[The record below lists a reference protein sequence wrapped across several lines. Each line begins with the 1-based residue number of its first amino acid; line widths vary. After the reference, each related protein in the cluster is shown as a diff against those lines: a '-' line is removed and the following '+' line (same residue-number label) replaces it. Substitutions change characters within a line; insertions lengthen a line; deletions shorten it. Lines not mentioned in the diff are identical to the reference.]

1 MGRPPRSPM
10 CRLSFTGMAAKVRA
24 AMSEEIMSQVT
35 LSSIGGGD
43 GLAVTENLTLPKVV
57 DKKYWTQISWE
68 SDNEEAISISRENQ
82 NTADTL
88 FNPYVG
94 VVRRGEEDQTVI
106 LTAKFTFQYTNDVI
120 GEEAPIELVN
130 TFEVTVPAMD
140 RGSVCRNRTGAA
152 NQTGPGLRG

>member
-1 MGRPPRSPM
+1 
-10 CRLSFTGMAAKVRA
+10 
-24 AMSEEIMSQVT
+24 MSEEIMSQVT

-120 GEEAPIELVN
+120 GEEAQIGRAHV
-130 TFEVTVPAMD
+130 
-140 RGSVCRNRTGAA
+140 
-152 NQTGPGLRG
+152 

>member
-1 MGRPPRSPM
+1 
-10 CRLSFTGMAAKVRA
+10 
-24 AMSEEIMSQVT
+24 MSQVT

-140 RGSVCRNRTGAA
+140 GDQYAEIEQELLTKLE
-152 NQTGPGLRG
+152 PGLRRLRASPTP